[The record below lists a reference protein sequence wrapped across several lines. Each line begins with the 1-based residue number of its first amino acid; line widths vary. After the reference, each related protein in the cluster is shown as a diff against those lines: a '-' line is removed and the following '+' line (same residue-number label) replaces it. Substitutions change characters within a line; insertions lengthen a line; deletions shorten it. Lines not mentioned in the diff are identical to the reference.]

1 MTKTRQLVGKELT
14 ERVTRMRQKR
24 VDGEDHKNEET
35 EKVKGDGRKNET
47 DLAELVTKLRQKEL
61 GERVTKMKRQE
72 ELKEWVA
79 KMKLS

>member
-24 VDGEDHKNEET
+24 VDGEGHKNEET

-61 GERVTKMKRQE
+61 VERVTRMKRKK